1 MQNIEAAPIQDIALQ
16 PVESSQIHAIGHSPE
31 TNTLAIQFKSRG
43 GPGSVY
49 HYANFTA
56 EQFEAFKSAESIGS
70 HFGAN
75 IKKATDAHPF
85 IKVADAPKAVQA

>member
-1 MQNIEAAPIQDIALQ
+1 MEHKHIALDA
-16 PVESSQIHAIGHSPE
+16 VESSQIHAIGHDQE

-56 EQFEAFKSAESIGS
+56 EQFLEFKEAESLGTY
-70 HFGAN
+70 FGAK
-75 IKKATDAHPF
+75 IKTATDAHPF
-85 IKVADAPKAVQA
+85 VKVPVPENVGGES